1 MFDLD
6 KNKFN
11 FPPIGMDM
19 DWLYKKIKLSKEVD
33 YSIYAEPM
41 TIDEARFKNR
51 IQDDPIITLRTRV
64 EKEYMMNK
72 NRIGDDNVRRD

>member
-1 MFDLD
+1 MFELD

-11 FPPIGMDM
+11 FPPIGMDNE
-19 DWLYKKIKLSKEVD
+19 WLDKKIKLSKEVD

-51 IQDDPIITLRTRV
+51 IQDDPIITLRTRL

-72 NRIGDDNVRRD
+72 NRIGDDNAR

>member
-1 MFDLD
+1 MFELD

-11 FPPIGMDM
+11 FPPIGMDNE
-19 DWLYKKIKLSKEVD
+19 WLDKKIKLSKEVD

-51 IQDDPIITLRTRV
+51 IQDDPIITLRTRI

-72 NRIGDDNVRRD
+72 NRIGDDNARGD

>member
-1 MFDLD
+1 MFELD

-11 FPPIGMDM
+11 FPPIGMDNE
-19 DWLYKKIKLSKEVD
+19 WLDKKIKLSKEVD

-51 IQDDPIITLRTRV
+51 IQDDPIITLRTRL

-72 NRIGDDNVRRD
+72 NRIGDDNARGD